1 MDQITVVVPYY
12 NESETIETTLEML
25 LGQTSPP
32 KHIVLVNS
40 SSTDDSFLK
49 IDRWIESRGKGSG
62 INFLNLSE
70 GTGNPGASKNLGVR
84 NSETPLVA
92 FMDCGLK
99 FPSHWLESHV
109 SLLRANPSVDW
120 VAGIG
125 KFRGTGVI
133 DRCATAQTTGE
144 GTRPHNIPSSVMR
157 RDAFDHV
164 GSFDSRR
171 AGYDVAWRLRAE
183 KKGLDCVINTEVVV
197 EYMKINFSRSIV
209 GVFKKSFVYSSA
221 STGIKGYRAPYQFL
235 SVVVVVSAVAVLRPA
250 IGLALLGLY
259 ALLRGF
265 LIPTMKGG
273 GLKWFSEKPWMIL
286 PMIMVGSILD
296 ISRTLGVIAGIMREL
311 RIQMQSVWARTS

>member
-1 MDQITVVVPYY
+1 MDQITVVVPYF
-12 NESETIETTLEML
+12 NESEIIESTLEML

-32 KHIVLVNS
+32 KHVVLVNS
-40 SSTDDSFLK
+40 NSTDDSFMK

-70 GTGNPGASKNLGVR
+70 GTGNPGASKNLGIR

-109 SLLRANPSVDW
+109 SVFRANPGVEW
-120 VAGIG
+120 VTGIG
-125 KFRGTGVI
+125 KFRGVGVI
-133 DRCATAQTTGE
+133 DRCATAQTYGE
-144 GTRPHNIPSSVMR
+144 GIRQLNIASSVMR
-157 RDAFDHV
+157 RDAFDRV

-183 KKGLDCVINTEVVV
+183 KKGLHRVVNTEVTV
-197 EYMKINFSRSIV
+197 EYMKINFSHSIK
-209 GVFKKSFVYSSA
+209 GIFRKGFVYSSA
-221 STGIKGYRAPYQFL
+221 STGIDGYRAPYQFL
-235 SVVVVVSAVAVLRPA
+235 SVVVIASVVAVLRPA
-250 IGLALLGLY
+250 IGLALFGVY

-265 LIPTMKGG
+265 LIPAMKGG
-273 GLKWFSEKPWMIL
+273 GLKWFGEKPWMIL

-311 RIQMQSVWARTS
+311 RNRIKSLWERAK